1 MPTVENNTELADSII
16 EATLKHV
23 PFDGWSD
30 EAVRLGIQDLKIDD
44 SAFKDLFNHDC
55 SKVVEHYSNMLDR
68 DMLAALVK
76 LNLDEMKIRD
86 RIHNGVM
93 TRIKL
98 MSANRLA
105 AKKTCAYLALP
116 PHAALGTKLLYRTVN
131 QIWYAA
137 GDTATDFNFYT
148 KRGLLAGV
156 YTSTL
161 LYWFNDDS
169 HEFENTQSFLSRRI
183 ENVMLIQ
190 KFKARIKAC
199 WPWGK
204 SDQSS

>member
-1 MPTVENNTELADSII
+1 MPTVKNNTELADRIT

-23 PFDGWSD
+23 PFDGWSK
-30 EAVRLGIQDLKIDD
+30 EAVKLGIQDLELDD
-44 SAFKDLFNHDC
+44 SAFEEIFSSDL
-55 SKVVEHYSNMLDR
+55 SKMVSHYSQMLDR
-68 DMLAALVK
+68 NMLAGLKK
-76 LNLDEMKIRD
+76 LNLDEMKIRE
-86 RIHNGVM
+86 RIHTGVM

-116 PHAALGTKLLYRTVN
+116 QHAALGTKLLYRTVN

-169 HEFENTQSFLSRRI
+169 HEFENTQEFLSRRI
-183 ENVMLIQ
+183 ENVMVIQ
-190 KFKARIKAC
+190 KLKARIKQC
-199 WPWGK
+199 WPW
-204 SDQSS
+204 S